1 MKSID
6 FSRSD
11 RLGDLIKSEIS
22 LILKNDVK
30 DPRLHG
36 LTIVSVEL
44 SKDIRRALIYFSSF
58 NSFNEA
64 HKEDVLTGIEK
75 AKGFI
80 RTLLSKRLKIK
91 RVPELVFKQ
100 DTSELFL

>member
-1 MKSID
+1 LTSGKRATGSPRGGSSGE
-6 FSRSD
+6 FS
-11 RLGDLIKSEIS
+11 L
-22 LILKNDVK
+22 VK
-30 DPRLHG
+30 KAFSFREVWIAG
-36 LTIVSVEL
+36 IGFTG
-44 SKDIRRALIYFSSF
+44 ALMAFSSF

-64 HKEDVLTGIEK
+64 HKEDVLRGIEK

>member
-44 SKDIRRALIYFSSF
+44 SKDIRLSLI
-58 NSFNEA
+58 
-64 HKEDVLTGIEK
+64 HI
-75 AKGFI
+75 
-80 RTLLSKRLKIK
+80 
-91 RVPELVFKQ
+91 
-100 DTSELFL
+100 